1 MPTLNDLPITQA
13 QPTDRP
19 HILIWDVCSKDSLQE
34 LSYIYGTHR
43 SDYIAGLI
51 ARHTQKSKS
60 SFLLLNK
67 RIDYE
72 IQAIRNACKEG
83 PESYVQLEGL
93 DRLITYL
100 AASSRGS
107 LDTFWQQL
115 IDLRQLPKL
124 LWIILPSSLV
134 PDNWPKDRTH
144 YVTNTH

>member
-1 MPTLNDLPITQA
+1 MPTLNNLPITQA

-19 HILIWDVCSKDSLQE
+19 HLLIWDTCSKDSLQE
-34 LSYIYGTHR
+34 LSWCYGTR
-43 SDYIAGLI
+43 RRDYTTDLI
-51 ARHTQKSKS
+51 ARHTQKSRS
-60 SFLLLNK
+60 SFLQLNK

-72 IQAIRNACKEG
+72 IQAIRESCKEG

-100 AASSRGS
+100 SVTNRGS

-124 LWIILPSSLV
+124 LWIILPSPLV
-134 PDNWPKDRTH
+134 PDTWPRD
-144 YVTNTH
+144 